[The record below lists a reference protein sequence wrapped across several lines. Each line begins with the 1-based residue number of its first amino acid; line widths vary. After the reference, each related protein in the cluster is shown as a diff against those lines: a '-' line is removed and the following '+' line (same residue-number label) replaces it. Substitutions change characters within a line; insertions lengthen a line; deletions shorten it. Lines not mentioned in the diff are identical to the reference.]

1 MRFIAPLIAA
11 GAAVLVMT
19 AAPVAFGHASS
30 PSTAAH
36 SQGAMD
42 DMPGMTADEHAGM
55 TAPPGQTTKGGEQGT
70 MDPNMPGMTHDDAP
84 AVSRPRFA
92 VLGGFAVAN
101 VSLLI
106 LGLAARLRRR

>member
-1 MRFIAPLIAA
+1 MRFLALLVAV

-19 AAPVAFGHASS
+19 AAPVAFGHAPS

-42 DMPGMTADEHAGM
+42 DMPGMTAGEHAGM
-55 TAPPGQTTKGGEQGT
+55 TAPSGLTTKGNDPGT
-70 MDPNMPGMTHDDAP
+70 MDPNMPGMTHDGAP
-84 AVSRPRFA
+84 PVSRPRFA

-101 VSLLI
+101 VSLLV